1 MNVDPYILIGGASRR
16 FGRDKATFEF
26 EGETLAARAVRV
38 AENALADSTAIFIAA
53 GADQFDSLNQ
63 RPTISDTIPALGAVG
78 AVGTALAHASAEW
91 TFVLACDLP
100 FVSEGFI
107 RLMASLT
114 AAEYDVI
121 IPVQPDGRWQP
132 LCAFYR
138 TTTCC
143 DVLQRASRDR
153 ENVPSLRSIV
163 DGLNARI
170 LSFAEYS
177 LLDHAEY
184 LLQNINEDADLA
196 RRP

>member
-1 MNVDPYILIGGASRR
+1 MNVAPYILIGGASRR

-53 GADQFDSLNQ
+53 GGDQFDSLNQ
-63 RPTISDTIPALGAVG
+63 RRTISDTIPGLGAVG
-78 AVGTALAHASAEW
+78 AVGTALTHASAEW

-121 IPVQPDGRWQP
+121 VPVQPDGRWQP

-138 TTTCC
+138 KTRCR
-143 DVLQRASRDR
+143 DVFQHALRDR
-153 ENVPSLRSIV
+153 DNVPSLRSIV
-163 DGLNARI
+163 EGLNARI
-170 LSFAEYS
+170 VTFAEYS
-177 LLDHAEY
+177 TLDDAEY
-184 LLQNINEDADLA
+184 LLQNINERTDLA